1 MKFFILLDTSGSMEG
16 AKIGALNDAMSN
28 ILVTLQG
35 AAFDG
40 KQIELSVMTFGKT
53 AQWMYDSPKSVMDFG
68 WKELKA
74 NGMTPL
80 GTACQAL
87 DVALNKHSIVGEEI
101 IIIVLSDGCPTD
113 DYDSGISILDNNRYF
128 SLANKYAIAL
138 GENADMASLKRFVKE
153 DSHLY
158 TVATADN
165 LLDTLSSTIYRNI
178 GGKTNA
184 AKNINNE
191 SDGEWD

>member
-80 GTACQAL
+80 GSACQVL
-87 DVALNKHSIVGEEI
+87 DVALNKHSIDGEEI
-101 IIIVLSDGCPTD
+101 NIIVLSDGCPTD
-113 DYDSGISILDNNRYF
+113 DYDSGISSLDNNRYF

-138 GENADMASLKRFVKE
+138 GENADIASLKRFVKE
-153 DSHLY
+153 DNHLY

-165 LLDTLSSTIYRNI
+165 LLDTLSSTIY
-178 GGKTNA
+178 
-184 AKNINNE
+184 KNVGWVNQEELQNNNKVMIK
-191 SDGEWD
+191 